1 VVARSQLT
9 FVPGGPVPAGGSFAV
24 WQLGASHDEQAAL
37 DATAELGLPSGE
49 PIHLPSVRPDGEVL
63 RPADIQARAVPVL
76 PVVRRL
82 AVLPPG
88 SDLPAWRRPSA
99 SVLAWSVGA
108 KLALELVAAGR
119 LLPGFVPGDLPGEGL
134 AGWRVAVGNDPRPAQ
149 LAATLPVTSYA
160 VRRPGGPLWAPE
172 ELVVAF
178 LDAVA
183 DALAREGRRP
193 ELDPRRRGPRRP
205 WPEMW
210 ASALASSDPTVAH
223 LRVPADVLA
232 DEVETWAA
240 PLAGR
245 DHRAVVHLA
254 LRLEPPAG
262 SAEDD
267 WRLAF
272 LLRSNADPTMRV
284 EAGEVWARGGDPLEL
299 GGRRVPDPEAALV
312 RGLAAAARLYP
323 PLDRALAEGRPT
335 SLDVAPAEVAVL
347 LDDGIEA
354 LAAAG
359 IGVEVPPELRDI
371 GERRVRLRIRI
382 GQTAPEPPRVDG
394 AAPLGLASLTD
405 LRYELALGDDVLSR
419 EEFAAIVA
427 MRAPLVRWRGSWVQV
442 DHGEVDRL
450 AELAGRSASLEL
462 TEALA
467 AALSGQ
473 HQVTDLG
480 WVDTVADGEVG
491 ELIARLRDHDRPG
504 DARIVG
510 IEGQLRPYQERGVA
524 WLQRLTD
531 LGMGGVLAD
540 DMGLGKTIQAIAL
553 LTSRPQDR
561 PHLVVCPTSVVGN
574 WERELH
580 RFAPD
585 LPVVRH
591 HGPDRAVT
599 RRAFRPGQVAVTSYA
614 LLRRDLGILEDVD
627 WDVVILDEAQQI
639 KNPGSKGARAARA
652 IPARARVA
660 MTGTPIENRLSELWA
675 IVDVTNRGLLGSQ
688 RRFNE
693 RFAVPIERWHDELA
707 ADRLRRLV
715 APFVLRRRKGDPEV
729 AVDLPPKQEITVA
742 VSLTREQ
749 ARLYQGAVDA
759 AFRGDG
765 LGASAFERR
774 GRILAL
780 LTALKQICNHPAQ
793 YLRDVDLRQGGA
805 GRQLVGRSGKFA
817 RVTEILTELVDAGE
831 RALVF
836 TQFREMGDLLVAH
849 LRERLGLPEVPFLHG
864 GVPLGGRDAMVHRF
878 QTDEDAPPIL
888 VVSLRAGGTGLNLT
902 RASHV
907 VHVDRWW
914 NPAVEDQATDRV
926 HRIGQ
931 TRAVTVHTLVTAGTI
946 EERIADLLD
955 RKRALA
961 DAVIGTGESWITELD
976 DDELRDLVALS
987 TDDLEDEASDDED
1000 DTSAPGRPV
1009 LTALPG
1015 GRT

>member
-9 FVPGGPVPAGGSFAV
+9 FVPAGPVPAGGSFAV
-24 WQLGASHDEQAAL
+24 WYLGASDDQRAAL
-37 DATAELGLPSGE
+37 LAAEELGLPTGE
-49 PIHLPSVRPDGEVL
+49 PVRLPSFRPDGEIL
-63 RPADIQARAVPVL
+63 RPTEIQARGVPVL

-82 AVLPPG
+82 AVMPPG
-88 SDLPAWRRPSA
+88 CDLPAWSRPSA
-99 SVLAWSVGA
+99 SVLAWSVAA

-119 LLPGFVPGDLPGEGL
+119 LLPGFRPGDLPGEGV
-134 AGWRVAVGNDPRPAQ
+134 AGWRVAVGNDPRPVQ
-149 LAATLPVTSYA
+149 LGAALPVTAYA
-160 VRRPGGPLWAPE
+160 VRRPGGQLWAPD

-193 ELDPRRRGPRRP
+193 EFDPRRRGSRRP

-210 ASALASSDPTVAH
+210 AGALASSDPTVAH

-232 DEVETWAA
+232 DEVDAWAA

-254 LRLEPPAG
+254 LRLEPPADRP
-262 SAEDD
+262 EDD

-272 LLRSNADPTMRV
+272 LLRANVDPALRVTAAD
-284 EAGEVWARGGDPLEL
+284 VWTRPGAALEL

-323 PLDRALAEGRPT
+323 PLDRALTEGRPT
-335 SLDVAPAEVAVL
+335 HLDVSPAEVAVL
-347 LDDGIEA
+347 LDDGVEA

-359 IGVEVPPELRDI
+359 IGIEVPPELRDI
-371 GERRVRLRIRI
+371 GDRRVRLRIRI
-382 GQTAPEPPRVDG
+382 GQTTPEAPRVDG

-405 LRYELALGDDVLSR
+405 LRYELALGDDVLSE

-427 MRAPLVRWRGSWVQV
+427 LRAPLVRWRGSWVQV

-450 AELAGRSASLEL
+450 AELAGRSAALEL

-491 ELIARLRDHDRPG
+491 ELIGRLRDHDRPG

-524 WLQRLTD
+524 WLQRLTE

-614 LLRRDLGILEDVD
+614 LLRRDIGILEDVD

-652 IPARARVA
+652 LPARARVA

-675 IVDVTNRGLLGSQ
+675 IIDVTNRGLLGSQ
-688 RRFNE
+688 RTFND
-693 RFAVPIERWHDELA
+693 RFAVPIERWHDADA

-715 APFVLRRRKGDPEV
+715 APFVLRRRKDDPEV

-749 ARLYQGAVDA
+749 ARLYQATVDA

-765 LGASAFERR
+765 FGSSAFERR

-793 YLRDVDLRQGGA
+793 YLRDTDLARGGA
-805 GRQLVGRSGKFA
+805 QQLVGRSGKFA

-849 LRERLGLPEVPFLHG
+849 LQARLGLPEVPFLHG

-878 QTDEDAPPIL
+878 QTDEDAAPIL

-931 TRAVTVHTLVTAGTI
+931 TRPVTVHTLVTAGTI
-946 EERIADLLD
+946 EERIAELLD

-961 DAVIGTGESWITELD
+961 DAVIGTGEAWITELD
-976 DDELRDLVALS
+976 DDELRELVALS
-987 TDDLEDEASDDED
+987 TADLQDEVVDEDEEPPP
-1000 DTSAPGRPV
+1000 PGRPV

>member
-24 WQLGASHDEQAAL
+24 WRLGAADEQHAAL
-37 DATAELGLPSGE
+37 LATEELGLPAGE
-49 PIHLPSVRPDGEVL
+49 PVRLPSVRPDGEVL
-63 RPADIQARAVPVL
+63 RPAEVQARAVPVL
-76 PVVRRL
+76 TVVRRL
-82 AVLPPG
+82 AVLSPG
-88 SDLPAWRRPSA
+88 SDLPAWGRPSA
-99 SVLAWSVGA
+99 SVLAWSVAA

-119 LLPGFVPGDLPGEGL
+119 LLPGFVAGDLPGEGV
-134 AGWRVAVGNDPRPAQ
+134 AGWRVAVGNDPRPLQ
-149 LAATLPVTSYA
+149 LAGALPVTAYA
-160 VRRPGGPLWAPE
+160 VRRSGGQLWAPD
-172 ELVVAF
+172 ELVEAF

-193 ELDPRRRGPRRP
+193 ELEPRRRGSRRP

-210 ASALASSDPTVAH
+210 AAALASSDPTVAH

-232 DEVETWAA
+232 DEVEDWAA

-254 LRLEPPAG
+254 LRLQPPADTPG
-262 SAEDD
+262 DD

-272 LLRSNADPTMRV
+272 RLRANADPGLGVDAADVWER
-284 EAGEVWARGGDPLEL
+284 AGSTLEL

-323 PLDRALAEGRPT
+323 PLDRALTEGRPT
-335 SLDVAPAEVAVL
+335 HLDISPAEVATL
-347 LDDGIEA
+347 FDDGIEA

-371 GERRVRLRIRI
+371 GDRRVRLRIRI
-382 GQTAPEPPRVDG
+382 GQTTPEAPRVDG

-405 LRYELALGDDVLSR
+405 LRYELALGDDLLSE
-419 EEFAAIVA
+419 EEFTAIIA
-427 MRAPLVRWRGSWVQV
+427 LRAPLVRWRGSWVQV

-473 HQVTDLG
+473 HQVADLG

-491 ELIARLRDHDRPG
+491 ELIRRLRDHDRPG

-510 IEGQLRPYQERGVA
+510 IDGQLRPYQERGVA
-524 WLQRLTD
+524 WLQRLTE

-540 DMGLGKTIQAIAL
+540 EMGLGKTIQAMAL

-580 RFAPD
+580 RFAPG

-614 LLRRDLGILEDVD
+614 LLRRDIGILEDVD
-627 WDVVILDEAQQI
+627 WDIVILDEAQQI
-639 KNPGSKGARAARA
+639 KNPSSKGARAARA
-652 IPARARVA
+652 LPARARVA

-675 IVDVTNRGLLGSQ
+675 IIDVTNRGLLGSQ
-688 RRFNE
+688 RAFNDRFG
-693 RFAVPIERWHDELA
+693 VPIERWHDQHA

-715 APFVLRRRKGDPEV
+715 APFVLRRRKDDPGV

-765 LGASAFERR
+765 LGSSSFERR

-793 YLRDVDLRQGGA
+793 YLRDVDLARGGA
-805 GRQLVGRSGKFA
+805 QQLLGRSGKFA

-849 LRERLGLPEVPFLHG
+849 LQARLGLPEVPFLHG

-878 QTDEDAPPIL
+878 QTDEDAAPIL

-931 TRAVTVHTLVTAGTI
+931 TRAVTVHTLVTAGTV
-946 EERIADLLD
+946 EERIAELLD

-976 DDELRDLVALS
+976 DDELRELVALS
-987 TDDLEDEASDDED
+987 TDDLQDEVADDEED
-1000 DTSAPGRPV
+1000 AAPRGRPM